1 MLPTPVL
8 SVSGKGF
15 ARLRISAW
23 HFSPAPPILYAVRVI
38 VYHKSRVLSRVLRD
52 FSGGKA
58 PGTLGAEPQ
67 RHWLDL
73 PRGRGPSQTP
83 KFLSPGP
90 PLSLAAGTAR
100 REPLPVVFAANRGF
114 LPPGT
119 CLASSVRAANGL
131 MQGCRGRSPLH
142 KKTLILP
149 LPRRGRALCERGRG
163 DRGQK
168 RR

>member
-23 HFSPAPPILYAVRVI
+23 HFSPAPPILYAVRAI

-52 FSGGKA
+52 FSGSEA
-58 PGTLGAEPQ
+58 PGTPRLNPRGTGCPCLCGVRRGAEPQ
-67 RHWLDL
+67 RHWLSL

-90 PLSLAAGTAR
+90 PSPWLPALLIGKCLCRFCAAPQAPCAGCPHGRYRKCRKRFNAGV
-100 REPLPVVFAANRGF
+100 PGAK
-114 LPPGT
+114 PP
-119 CLASSVRAANGL
+119 A
-131 MQGCRGRSPLH
+131 
-142 KKTLILP
+142 K
-149 LPRRGRALCERGRG
+149 
-163 DRGQK
+163 
-168 RR
+168 